1 MMELQQAKE
10 HQNKLI
16 LLNARD
22 ITHPVCGVMESSDDL
37 HEANRQI
44 VLAMQEAYGSVYLGK
59 INPSYGMTYGKLER
73 YDGQPLYSCDFCIP
87 VYNEEL
93 EAAIHFPDEN
103 YTRKVL
109 ENAYANNGKKAMIV
123 SILSVKPVASPF

>member
-44 VLAMQEAYGSVYLGK
+44 VLAMQEAHGSVYLGK

-93 EAAIHFPDEN
+93 EAAIHMWNDTGEV
-103 YTRKVL
+103 KVINKIH
-109 ENAYANNGKKAMIV
+109 EIV
-123 SILSVKPVASPF
+123 ERLHGVILIWS

>member
-93 EAAIHFPDEN
+93 EAAIHMWNDTGEV
-103 YTRKVL
+103 KVINKIH
-109 ENAYANNGKKAMIV
+109 EIV
-123 SILSVKPVASPF
+123 ERLHGVILIWS

>member
-22 ITHPVCGVMESSDDL
+22 ITHPDCGVMESSDDL

-93 EAAIHFPDEN
+93 EAAIHMWNDTGEV
-103 YTRKVL
+103 KVINKIH
-109 ENAYANNGKKAMIV
+109 EIV
-123 SILSVKPVASPF
+123 ERLHGVILIWS

>member
-22 ITHPVCGVMESSDDL
+22 ITHSVCGVMESSDDL

-44 VLAMQEAYGSVYLGK
+44 VIAMQEAYSCVYMGK
-59 INPSYGMTYGKLER
+59 INLSYGLTYGKLER

-93 EAAIHFPDEN
+93 EAAIHMWNDTGEV
-103 YTRKVL
+103 KVINKIH
-109 ENAYANNGKKAMIV
+109 EIV
-123 SILSVKPVASPF
+123 ERLHGVILIWS